1 MSRSYRT
8 NNRVGSLKLLSIQ
21 DGSNLRWGVM
31 ESGVRLTENQ
41 ERLINDNGIPTHI
54 HTHTR
59 DRENILTI
67 NTMLNITFYD
77 SEHI

>member
-8 NNRVGSLKLLSIQ
+8 NNRVGLLKLLSIQ
-21 DGSNLRWGVM
+21 DGSNLRWGVT

-41 ERLINDNGIPTHI
+41 ERLINYNGIPIPTHI
-54 HTHTR
+54 HTHAR

-67 NTMLNITFYD
+67 NTLLNIT
-77 SEHI
+77 